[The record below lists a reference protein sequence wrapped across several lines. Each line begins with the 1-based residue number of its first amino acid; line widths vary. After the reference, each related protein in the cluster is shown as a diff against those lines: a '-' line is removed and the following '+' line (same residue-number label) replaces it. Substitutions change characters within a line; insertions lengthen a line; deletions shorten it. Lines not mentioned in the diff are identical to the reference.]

1 MGNRSSVF
9 ETPEMRRERLGLTE
23 SAQEKERRRISQV
36 SRSRYRSRRISQVSR
51 SRRRSAGE

>member
-36 SRSRYRSRRISQVSR
+36 SRSRRISQVSR